1 MITYH
6 DNLNGQQYGDDHML
20 TNNWNPNAEYG
31 EKEYAQVHFRI
42 NAYHFDACIGFFQSE
57 IDREEFN
64 AEKVEVMKSLG
75 WEIDDPSFCMTIRKG
90 KAHLYLHPQDFSG
103 IVLKNDIKRIAEALD
118 DCGTFTIRWVS
129 IHETVYDISDEEI
142 NAYLET
148 RHDELRKSL
157 YQCCKTKRTNKYWFC
172 DCIIDSL
179 GRKFRLPLI
188 DCRSV
193 YDSNSQ
199 TDEFISR
206 VIDELENEGYLVKIS
221 QNGFDYVRSLN
232 KTELKKAKLKE
243 IV

>member
-1 MITYH
+1 
-6 DNLNGQQYGDDHML
+6 
-20 TNNWNPNAEYG
+20 
-31 EKEYAQVHFRI
+31 
-42 NAYHFDACIGFFQSE
+42 
-57 IDREEFN
+57 
-64 AEKVEVMKSLG
+64 MKSLG
-75 WEIDDPSFCMTIRKG
+75 WEIDDSSFCMTIRKG

-118 DCGTFTIRWVS
+118 DRGTFTIRWVD
-129 IHETVYDISDEEI
+129 IYETVYDISDEEY

-148 RHDELRKSL
+148 RHNELRKL
-157 YQCCKTKRTNKYWFC
+157 LFECCKTKRTNRYWFRH
-172 DCIIDSL
+172 DIIDGL
-179 GRKFRLPLI
+179 GRKFRLPLV

-199 TDEFISR
+199 ADEFINR
-206 VIDELENEGYLVKIS
+206 VIDELEKEGYLVTIS